1 MKIINNSNE
10 FDQLSSEN
18 NIVVADFYA
27 DWCGP
32 CQVLLPIV
40 EEVANEYLG
49 RAEVVKVNVDH
60 NQELAMRFG
69 VRNIPTLLFIKNE
82 KVVAKMI
89 GVQSKSEIE
98 LKIKTLEI
106 SVN

>member
-40 EEVANEYLG
+40 EEVANDYRG
-49 RAEVVKVNVDH
+49 RAEVVKVNVDT

-82 KVVAKMI
+82 KVVDRMV

-106 SVN
+106 SAN